1 MVREKFPDLVSERS
15 VGFLR
20 LRGLEHQAEDAD
32 QILLD
37 FPVLVV
43 ERLQLLLGRS
53 LGSADAPQHHL
64 D

>member
-1 MVREKFPDLVSERS
+1 MVSERS

-53 LGSADAPQHHL
+53 LGSAVRGC
-64 D
+64 